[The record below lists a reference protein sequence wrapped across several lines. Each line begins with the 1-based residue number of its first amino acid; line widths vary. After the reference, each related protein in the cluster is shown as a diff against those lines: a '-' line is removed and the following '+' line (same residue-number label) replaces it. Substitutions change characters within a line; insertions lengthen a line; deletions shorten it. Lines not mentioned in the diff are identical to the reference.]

1 MPAYMMSQV
10 AVRNQE
16 KFQSY
21 LAKTQP
27 IAAKYG
33 AKPVALGAQAKTL
46 NGEDD
51 GHQMV
56 FVIEFPSM
64 EQLEA
69 WHQSDEY
76 KSIVALREEGS
87 RQHMVAYEAQ
97 AVPQRF

>member
-1 MPAYMMSQV
+1 MPAYMISQV
-10 AVRNQE
+10 TVTDPD

-33 AKPVALGAQAKTL
+33 AKPVARGANAKTL
-46 NGEDD
+46 HGDND

-69 WHQSDEY
+69 WNHSDEY
-76 KSIVALREEGS
+76 KAIVGLRDEGS
-87 RQHMVAYEAQ
+87 QQHMVAYEAQ
-97 AVPQRF
+97 SIPQRL